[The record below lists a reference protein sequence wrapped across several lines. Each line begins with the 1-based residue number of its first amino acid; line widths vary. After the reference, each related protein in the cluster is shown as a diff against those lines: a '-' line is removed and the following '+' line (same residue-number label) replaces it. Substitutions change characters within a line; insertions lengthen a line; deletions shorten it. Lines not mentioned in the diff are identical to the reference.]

1 MMELGIT
8 LGEARGH
15 LNTRKMTGKAT
26 RCPCCD
32 QTVKIYKRT
41 ITKSMLNNLM
51 QFCIAYPN
59 KVHVNKLRVGA
70 NAGDAAKLR
79 HWGLIKQVSTG
90 NYVAT
95 HEGTEFVL
103 GNHFVPEHVFL
114 FNTEKIGEAGV
125 KMSVRDIVDGFDYDK
140 LMRGFTETESAELR
154 RSPETK
160 TTVEG
165 ENHGSR

>member
-1 MMELGIT
+1 MELGIT

-41 ITKSMLNNLM
+41 ITKSMLHNLM
-51 QFCIAYPN
+51 QFCIAYPHE
-59 KVHVNKLRVGA
+59 VHVKKLWVGA

-103 GNHFVPEHVFL
+103 GNHFVPTHVFL
-114 FNTEKIGEAGV
+114 FNTEKIGESGV

-140 LMRGFTETESAELR
+140 LMRAFSETESAEVHIGL
-154 RSPETK
+154 ETK
-160 TTVEG
+160 G
-165 ENHGSR
+165 D

>member
-8 LGEARGH
+8 LKEARGR
-15 LNTRKMTGKAT
+15 LNDKKMTGKAT

-41 ITKSMLNNLM
+41 ITKSMLHNLM
-51 QFCIAYPN
+51 QFCIAYPHE
-59 KVHVNKLRVGA
+59 VHVKKLWVGA

-103 GNHFVPEHVFL
+103 GNHFVPTHVFL
-114 FNTEKIGEAGV
+114 FNTEKIGESGV
-125 KMSVRDIVDGFDYDK
+125 KMSIRDIVDGFDYNK
-140 LMRGFTETESAELR
+140 LMRAFNETESAEVHLGLA
-154 RSPETK
+154 TK
-160 TTVEG
+160 G
-165 ENHGSR
+165 D

>member
-8 LGEARGH
+8 LKEARGH

-41 ITKSMLNNLM
+41 ITKSMLHNLM
-51 QFCIAYPN
+51 QFCIAYPHE
-59 KVHVNKLRVGA
+59 VHVKKLWVGA

-103 GNHFVPEHVFL
+103 GNHFVPTHVFL
-114 FNTEKIGEAGV
+114 FNTEKIGESGV

-140 LMRGFTETESAELR
+140 LMRAFNETESAELQQ
-154 RSPETK
+154 SLETK
-160 TTVEG
+160 G
-165 ENHGSR
+165 D

>member
-1 MMELGIT
+1 MTELGIT

-15 LNTRKMTGKAT
+15 LNTRKMMGKAT

-41 ITKSMLNNLM
+41 ITKSMLHNLM
-51 QFCIAYPN
+51 QFCIAYPHE
-59 KVHVNKLRVGA
+59 VHVKKLWVGA

-103 GNHFVPEHVFL
+103 GNHFVPKHVFL
-114 FNTEKIGEAGV
+114 FNTEKIGESGV

-140 LMRGFTETESAELR
+140 LMRAFNETESAELHR
-154 RSPETK
+154 GLETK
-160 TTVEG
+160 G
-165 ENHGSR
+165 D

>member
-1 MMELGIT
+1 MTELGIT

-41 ITKSMLNNLM
+41 ITKSMLHNLM
-51 QFCIAYPN
+51 QFCIAYPHE
-59 KVHVNKLRVGA
+59 VHVKKLWVGA

-103 GNHFVPEHVFL
+103 GNHFVPTHVFL
-114 FNTEKIGEAGV
+114 FNTEKIGESGV

-140 LMRGFTETESAELR
+140 LMRAFNETESAELHR
-154 RSPETK
+154 GLETK
-160 TTVEG
+160 G
-165 ENHGSR
+165 D

>member
-8 LGEARGH
+8 LKEARGR
-15 LNTRKMTGKAT
+15 LNDKKMTGKAT

-41 ITKSMLNNLM
+41 ITKSMLHNLM
-51 QFCIAYPN
+51 QFCIAYPHE
-59 KVHVNKLRVGA
+59 VHVKKLWVGA

-103 GNHFVPEHVFL
+103 GNHFVPTHVFL
-114 FNTEKIGEAGV
+114 FNTVKIGESGV

-140 LMRGFTETESAELR
+140 LMRAFSETESAELHLGLA
-154 RSPETK
+154 TK
-160 TTVEG
+160 G
-165 ENHGSR
+165 D

>member
-41 ITKSMLNNLM
+41 ITKSMLHNLM
-51 QFCIAYPN
+51 QFCIAYPHE
-59 KVHVNKLRVGA
+59 VHVKKLWVGA

-103 GNHFVPEHVFL
+103 GNHFVPTHVFL
-114 FNTEKIGEAGV
+114 FNTEKIGESGV

-140 LMRGFTETESAELR
+140 LMRAFSETESAELHLGL
-154 RSPETK
+154 ETK
-160 TTVEG
+160 G
-165 ENHGSR
+165 D

>member
-1 MMELGIT
+1 MTELGIT

-41 ITKSMLNNLM
+41 ITKSMLHNLM
-51 QFCIAYPN
+51 QFCIAYPHE
-59 KVHVNKLRVGA
+59 VHVKKLWVGA

-103 GNHFVPEHVFL
+103 GNHFVPTHVFL
-114 FNTEKIGEAGV
+114 FNTEKIGESGV

-140 LMRGFTETESAELR
+140 LMRAFSETESAELHR
-154 RSPETK
+154 GLETK
-160 TTVEG
+160 G
-165 ENHGSR
+165 D

>member
-1 MMELGIT
+1 MTELGIT

-41 ITKSMLNNLM
+41 ITKAMLNNLM
-51 QFCIAYPN
+51 QFCIAYPHE
-59 KVHVNKLRVGA
+59 VHVKKLWVGA

-103 GNHFVPEHVFL
+103 GNHFVPTHVFL
-114 FNTEKIGEAGV
+114 FNTEKIGESGV

-140 LMRGFTETESAELR
+140 LMRAFSETESAELHR
-154 RSPETK
+154 GLETK
-160 TTVEG
+160 G
-165 ENHGSR
+165 D

>member
-32 QTVKIYKRT
+32 QTVKVYKRT

-59 KVHVNKLRVGA
+59 KVHVKKLRAGIS
-70 NAGDAAKLR
+70 GDAAKLR
-79 HWGLIKQVSTG
+79 HWGLIRQVSAG
-90 NYVAT
+90 NHVAT
-95 HEGTEFVL
+95 HEGVEFVF

-125 KMSVRDIVDGFDYDK
+125 KISVRDIVDGFDYDK
-140 LMRGFTETESAELR
+140 LMRGFTETESAELQ
-154 RSPETK
+154 RSLETK
-160 TTVEG
+160 ATVEG
-165 ENHGSR
+165 DNHGNR

>member
-8 LGEARGH
+8 LKEARGH

-32 QTVKIYKRT
+32 QTVKLYKRT
-41 ITKSMLNNLM
+41 ITKSMLHNLM
-51 QFCIAYPN
+51 QFCIAYPHE
-59 KVHVNKLRVGA
+59 VHVKKLWVGA

-103 GNHFVPEHVFL
+103 GNHFVPTHVFL
-114 FNTEKIGEAGV
+114 FNTEKIGESGV

-140 LMRGFTETESAELR
+140 LMRAFSETESAELQQ
-154 RSPETK
+154 SLETK
-160 TTVEG
+160 G
-165 ENHGSR
+165 D

>member
-8 LGEARGH
+8 LKEARGH

-41 ITKSMLNNLM
+41 ITKSMLHNLM
-51 QFCIAYPN
+51 QFCIAYPHE
-59 KVHVNKLRVGA
+59 VHVKKLWVGA

-103 GNHFVPEHVFL
+103 GNHFVPTHVFL
-114 FNTEKIGEAGV
+114 FNTEKIGESGV

-140 LMRGFTETESAELR
+140 LMRAFSETESAELHR
-154 RSPETK
+154 GLETK
-160 TTVEG
+160 G
-165 ENHGSR
+165 D

>member
-8 LGEARGH
+8 LKEARGH

-41 ITKSMLNNLM
+41 ITKSMLHNLM
-51 QFCIAYPN
+51 QFCIAYPHE
-59 KVHVNKLRVGA
+59 VHVKKLWVGA

-103 GNHFVPEHVFL
+103 GNHFVPTHVFL
-114 FNTEKIGEAGV
+114 FNTEKIGESGV

-140 LMRGFTETESAELR
+140 LMRAFSETESAEVHLGLA
-154 RSPETK
+154 TK
-160 TTVEG
+160 G
-165 ENHGSR
+165 D

>member
-8 LGEARGH
+8 LKEARGH

-32 QTVKIYKRT
+32 QTVKVYKRT
-41 ITKSMLNNLM
+41 ITKSMLHNLM
-51 QFCIAYPN
+51 QFCIAYPHE
-59 KVHVNKLRVGA
+59 VHVKKLWVGA

-103 GNHFVPEHVFL
+103 GNHFVPTHVFL
-114 FNTEKIGEAGV
+114 FNTEKIGESGV

-140 LMRGFTETESAELR
+140 LMRAFNETESAELQQ
-154 RSPETK
+154 SLETK
-160 TTVEG
+160 G
-165 ENHGSR
+165 D

>member
-8 LGEARGH
+8 LKEARGH

-41 ITKSMLNNLM
+41 ITKSMLHNLM
-51 QFCIAYPN
+51 QFCIAYPHE
-59 KVHVNKLRVGA
+59 VHVKKLWVGA

-103 GNHFVPEHVFL
+103 GNHFVPTHVFL
-114 FNTEKIGEAGV
+114 FNTEKIGESGV

-140 LMRGFTETESAELR
+140 LMRAFNETESAELHR
-154 RSPETK
+154 GLETK
-160 TTVEG
+160 G
-165 ENHGSR
+165 D

>member
-8 LGEARGH
+8 LEEARGH

-41 ITKSMLNNLM
+41 ITKSMLHNLM
-51 QFCIAYPN
+51 QFCIAYPHE
-59 KVHVNKLRVGA
+59 VHVKKLWVGA

-103 GNHFVPEHVFL
+103 GNHFVPTHVFL
-114 FNTEKIGEAGV
+114 FNTEKIGESGV

-140 LMRGFTETESAELR
+140 LMRAFSETESAEVHLGLA
-154 RSPETK
+154 TK
-160 TTVEG
+160 G
-165 ENHGSR
+165 D

>member
-8 LGEARGH
+8 LKEARGH

-41 ITKSMLNNLM
+41 ITKSMLHNLM
-51 QFCIAYPN
+51 QFCIAYPHE
-59 KVHVNKLRVGA
+59 VHVKKLWVGA

-103 GNHFVPEHVFL
+103 GNHFVPTHVFL
-114 FNTEKIGEAGV
+114 FNTEKIGESGV

-140 LMRGFTETESAELR
+140 LMRAFNETESAEVQ
-154 RSPETK
+154 RSLATK
-160 TTVEG
+160 G
-165 ENHGSR
+165 D

>member
-8 LGEARGH
+8 LKEARGH
-15 LNTRKMTGKAT
+15 LNPRKMTGKAT

-41 ITKSMLNNLM
+41 ITKSMLHNLM
-51 QFCIAYPN
+51 QFCIAYPHE
-59 KVHVNKLRVGA
+59 VHVKKLWVGA

-103 GNHFVPEHVFL
+103 GNHFVPTHVFL
-114 FNTEKIGEAGV
+114 FNTEKIGESGV

-140 LMRGFTETESAELR
+140 LMRAFSETESAEVHLGLA
-154 RSPETK
+154 TK
-160 TTVEG
+160 G
-165 ENHGSR
+165 D

>member
-1 MMELGIT
+1 MELGIT

-41 ITKSMLNNLM
+41 ITKAMLNNLM

-79 HWGLIKQVSTG
+79 HWGLIEQVSTG

-103 GNHFVPEHVFL
+103 GNHFVPTHVFL
-114 FNTEKIGEAGV
+114 FNTVKIGESGV
-125 KMSVRDIVDGFDYDK
+125 KMSIRDIVDGFDYNK
-140 LMRGFTETESAELR
+140 LMRAFNETESAEVHLGLA
-154 RSPETK
+154 TK
-160 TTVEG
+160 G
-165 ENHGSR
+165 D

>member
-1 MMELGIT
+1 MTELGIT

-41 ITKSMLNNLM
+41 ITKSMLHNLM
-51 QFCIAYPN
+51 QFCIAYPHE
-59 KVHVNKLRVGA
+59 VHVKKLWVGA

-103 GNHFVPEHVFL
+103 GNHFVPTHVFL
-114 FNTEKIGEAGV
+114 FNTVKIGESGV
-125 KMSVRDIVDGFDYDK
+125 KMSIRDIVDGFDYNK
-140 LMRGFTETESAELR
+140 LMRAFSETESAELHR
-154 RSPETK
+154 GLETK
-160 TTVEG
+160 G
-165 ENHGSR
+165 D

>member
-8 LGEARGH
+8 LKEARGR
-15 LNTRKMTGKAT
+15 LNDKKMTGKAT

-41 ITKSMLNNLM
+41 ITKSMLHNLM
-51 QFCIAYPN
+51 QFCIAYPHE
-59 KVHVNKLRVGA
+59 VHVKKLWVGA

-103 GNHFVPEHVFL
+103 GNHFVPTHVFL
-114 FNTEKIGEAGV
+114 FNTEKIGESGV

-140 LMRGFTETESAELR
+140 LMRAFSETESAEVHLGLA
-154 RSPETK
+154 TK
-160 TTVEG
+160 G
-165 ENHGSR
+165 D

>member
-41 ITKSMLNNLM
+41 ITKAMLNNLM

-59 KVHVNKLRVGA
+59 KVHVKKLWAGA

-79 HWGLIKQVSTG
+79 HWGLIRQVCEG
-90 NYVAT
+90 YHVAT
-95 HEGTEFVL
+95 REGVEFIL
-103 GNHFVPEHVFL
+103 GNHFVPKYVFL
-114 FNTEKIGEAGV
+114 FNTVKIGEAGV
-125 KMSVRDIVDGFDYDK
+125 KMSVRDVVDGFDYDK
-140 LMRGFTETESAELR
+140 LMRGFNETEFAELHR
-154 RSPETK
+154 GLETK
-160 TTVEG
+160 G
-165 ENHGSR
+165 D

>member
-8 LGEARGH
+8 LKEARGH

-41 ITKSMLNNLM
+41 ITKSMLHNLM
-51 QFCIAYPN
+51 QFCIAYPHE
-59 KVHVNKLRVGA
+59 VHVKKLWVGA

-103 GNHFVPEHVFL
+103 GNHFVPTHVFL
-114 FNTEKIGEAGV
+114 FNTEKIGESGV

-140 LMRGFTETESAELR
+140 LMRGFNETESAELHLGL
-154 RSPETK
+154 ETK
-160 TTVEG
+160 G
-165 ENHGSR
+165 D

>member
-8 LGEARGH
+8 LKEARGH

-41 ITKSMLNNLM
+41 ITKSMLHNLM
-51 QFCIAYPN
+51 QFCIAYPHE
-59 KVHVNKLRVGA
+59 VHVKKLWVGA

-140 LMRGFTETESAELR
+140 LMRAFNETESAEVHLGLA
-154 RSPETK
+154 TK
-160 TTVEG
+160 G
-165 ENHGSR
+165 D

>member
-1 MMELGIT
+1 MELGIT

-15 LNTRKMTGKAT
+15 LNDKKMTGKAT

-41 ITKSMLNNLM
+41 ITKSMLHNLM
-51 QFCIAYPN
+51 QFCIAYPHE
-59 KVHVNKLRVGA
+59 VHVKKLWVGA

-103 GNHFVPEHVFL
+103 GNHFVPTHVFL
-114 FNTEKIGEAGV
+114 FNTVKIGESGV
-125 KMSVRDIVDGFDYDK
+125 KMSIRDIVDGFDYNK
-140 LMRGFTETESAELR
+140 LMRAFSETESAEVQ
-154 RSPETK
+154 RSLATK
-160 TTVEG
+160 G
-165 ENHGSR
+165 D

>member
-8 LGEARGH
+8 LEEARGH

-41 ITKSMLNNLM
+41 ITKSMLHNLM
-51 QFCIAYPN
+51 QFCIAYPHE
-59 KVHVNKLRVGA
+59 VHVKKLWVGA

-103 GNHFVPEHVFL
+103 GNHFVPTHVFL
-114 FNTEKIGEAGV
+114 FNTEKIGESGV

-140 LMRGFTETESAELR
+140 LMRAFSETESAELHR
-154 RSPETK
+154 GLETK
-160 TTVEG
+160 G
-165 ENHGSR
+165 D

>member
-1 MMELGIT
+1 MTELGIT

-41 ITKSMLNNLM
+41 ITKSMLHNLM
-51 QFCIAYPN
+51 QFCIAYPHE
-59 KVHVNKLRVGA
+59 VHVKKLWVGA

-103 GNHFVPEHVFL
+103 GNHFVPTHVFL
-114 FNTEKIGEAGV
+114 FNTEKIGESGV

-140 LMRGFTETESAELR
+140 LMRAFNDTEAAELQQ
-154 RSPETK
+154 SL
-160 TTVEG
+160 
-165 ENHGSR
+165 NI

>member
-1 MMELGIT
+1 MMGLGIT
-8 LGEARGH
+8 LGEARGR
-15 LNTRKMTGKAT
+15 LNDKKMKGKAT

-32 QTVKIYKRT
+32 QTVKVYKRT

-79 HWGLIKQVSTG
+79 HWGLIEQVSTG

-103 GNHFVPEHVFL
+103 GNHFVPTHVFL
-114 FNTEKIGEAGV
+114 FNTVKIGESGV
-125 KMSVRDIVDGFDYDK
+125 KMSIRDIVDGFDYNK
-140 LMRGFTETESAELR
+140 LMRAFNETESAEVHLGLA
-154 RSPETK
+154 TK
-160 TTVEG
+160 G
-165 ENHGSR
+165 D

>member
-41 ITKSMLNNLM
+41 ITKSMLHNLM
-51 QFCIAYPN
+51 QFCIAYPHE
-59 KVHVNKLRVGA
+59 VHVKKLWVGA

-103 GNHFVPEHVFL
+103 GNHFVPTHVFL
-114 FNTEKIGEAGV
+114 FNTEKIGESGV

-140 LMRGFTETESAELR
+140 LMRAFSETESAEVHLGLA
-154 RSPETK
+154 TK
-160 TTVEG
+160 G
-165 ENHGSR
+165 D

>member
-8 LGEARGH
+8 LKEARGH

-41 ITKSMLNNLM
+41 ITKSMLHNLM
-51 QFCIAYPN
+51 QFCIAYPHE
-59 KVHVNKLRVGA
+59 VHVKKLWVGA

-103 GNHFVPEHVFL
+103 GNHFVPTHVFL
-114 FNTEKIGEAGV
+114 FNTEKIGESGV

-140 LMRGFTETESAELR
+140 LMRAFSETESAELHLGL
-154 RSPETK
+154 ETK
-160 TTVEG
+160 G
-165 ENHGSR
+165 D

>member
-8 LGEARGH
+8 LKEARGR
-15 LNTRKMTGKAT
+15 LNDKKMTGKAT

-32 QTVKIYKRT
+32 QTVKVYKRT
-41 ITKSMLNNLM
+41 ITKSMLHNLM
-51 QFCIAYPN
+51 QFCIAYPHE
-59 KVHVNKLRVGA
+59 VHVKKLWVGA

-103 GNHFVPEHVFL
+103 GNHFVPTHVFL
-114 FNTEKIGEAGV
+114 FNTEKIGESGV
-125 KMSVRDIVDGFDYDK
+125 KMSIRDIVDGFDYNK
-140 LMRGFTETESAELR
+140 LMRAFSETESAEVHLGLA
-154 RSPETK
+154 TK
-160 TTVEG
+160 G
-165 ENHGSR
+165 D

>member
-8 LGEARGH
+8 LKEARGH

-41 ITKSMLNNLM
+41 ITKSMLHNLM
-51 QFCIAYPN
+51 QFCIAYPHE
-59 KVHVNKLRVGA
+59 VHVKKLWVGA

-103 GNHFVPEHVFL
+103 GNHFVPTHVFL
-114 FNTEKIGEAGV
+114 FNTVKIGESGV
-125 KMSVRDIVDGFDYDK
+125 KMSIRDIVDGFDYNK
-140 LMRGFTETESAELR
+140 LMRAFSETESAEVHRGL
-154 RSPETK
+154 ETK
-160 TTVEG
+160 RKEIEKCRKV
-165 ENHGSR
+165 

>member
-1 MMELGIT
+1 MTELGIT

-41 ITKSMLNNLM
+41 ITNSMLHNLM
-51 QFCIAYPN
+51 QFCIAYPHE
-59 KVHVNKLRVGA
+59 VHVKKLWVGA

-103 GNHFVPEHVFL
+103 GNHFVPTHVFL
-114 FNTEKIGEAGV
+114 FNTEKIGESGV

-140 LMRGFTETESAELR
+140 LMRAFNETESAELHR
-154 RSPETK
+154 GLETK
-160 TTVEG
+160 G
-165 ENHGSR
+165 D